1 MSLIIPEWFH
11 SSDLSLGVRFFLIQ
25 QAIGGHDGSMQSE
38 EPLILLDQ
46 VSKAYGQ
53 VDQVA
58 STLVLDAVDLSVDS
72 GTTTAIIGPSGS
84 GKSSLLNLIGALDQ
98 PSSGKVTVA
107 GKDLAELNENTL
119 ARFRRQTIGFV
130 FQSHHLLPQLSVLE
144 NVLIGLLAE
153 PNSGLQV
160 GEVEDRAKRL
170 LDRVGLSHRLSHRP
184 SQLSGGER
192 QRVAVVRA
200 VLFQPRLLL
209 ADEPTGAL
217 DHRASHLL
225 ANLLM
230 ELNQEE
236 NMTLLM
242 VTHSREL
249 ADLTERILVLKGGK
263 LAPLPSV

>member
-1 MSLIIPEWFH
+1 MSLIIPKWFH

-107 GKDLAELNENTL
+107 GKDLAELNENAL

-249 ADLTERILVLKGGK
+249 ADLTETILVLKGGK